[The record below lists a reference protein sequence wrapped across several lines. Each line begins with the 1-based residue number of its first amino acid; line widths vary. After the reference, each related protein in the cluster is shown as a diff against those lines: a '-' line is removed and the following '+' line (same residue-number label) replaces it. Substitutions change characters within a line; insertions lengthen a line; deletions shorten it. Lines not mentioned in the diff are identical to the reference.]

1 MVSGQK
7 FLTWTLV
14 VLAHVLLIV
23 FTPGFAAL
31 VPVAVFGVPHLIG
44 KWRVK
49 RQMRAELRQIVGND
63 D

>member
-1 MVSGQK
+1 MVSGEA
-7 FLTWTLV
+7 FLKWTLV

-23 FTPGFAAL
+23 CMPGFAAL

-49 RQMRAELRQIVGND
+49 AQMRAELRQVLDGEQ
-63 D
+63 